1 MIIKKKYK
9 QIIDFIKI
17 FNRFTDNNSLVE
29 ITEDEYNILAEFVS
43 DVNNI
48 DYDGEPEETGNY
60 ATVEYVNNKI
70 NEVVNNLPN
79 VPNNVVTS
87 NTENLKLDIVAS
99 MPETPNE
106 NTLYVIQ

>member
-9 QIIDFIKI
+9 QLVDFVKVLNK
-17 FNRFTDNNSLVE
+17 FVDCDSLVE
-29 ITEDEYNILAEFVS
+29 ISEDEYNILAEFVS
-43 DVNNI
+43 AVNNI

-87 NTENLKLDIVAS
+87 NTENLKLDVVAS
-99 MPETPNE
+99 MPETLNE
-106 NTLYVIQ
+106 NTLYIMQ

>member
-29 ITEDEYNILAEFVS
+29 ITEDESNILAEFVS

-48 DYDGEPEETGNY
+48 DYDGENY